1 MNAQTGNNDHPYS
14 TNPYQNPYD
23 GPYTP
28 SSNTNDKGTDKNSSN
43 SSQKERSKNDAT
55 NQNINSIQNQEAIR
69 NQLKDM
75 NSPEAQL
82 QDLYKNDP
90 DYQRYLNSTMEF
102 SKVDSM
108 KALKDSLRKDS
119 LVNPKMNL
127 KKVYGANFFSN
138 NNIFDFL
145 CYVMPF
151 VLQLLI

>member
-1 MNAQTGNNDHPYS
+1 MLLLPLITNAQVGNNDHPYS

-28 SSNTNDKGTDKNSSN
+28 TSSSKDKGDNNNSSNTTPKD
-43 SSQKERSKNDAT
+43 QSKNDAT
-55 NQNINSIQNQEAIR
+55 SQNINSIQNQEAIR

-82 QDLYKNDP
+82 QELYKTDP

-102 SKVDSM
+102 SKADSI
-108 KALKDSLRKDS
+108 KAVKDSIRKDS
-119 LVNPKMNL
+119 LTNPKINL

-138 NNIFDFL
+138 NNIFDLSCF
-145 CYVMPF
+145 
-151 VLQLLI
+151 